1 MEDGNWFL
9 TGKDYFALSFWGGPF
24 YFTFRIYEDGAS
36 GLYEVRTLKDID
48 TRQKKALDGILPKEN
63 RDSASGNYKTKHFS
77 KAGENPLTGLQKFL
91 EIERKAIDEAVQKN
105 PTKTLDIETGE
116 VRGLRM
122 LDDIEFQTML
132 ATVLE
137 FRERRKKTTLLP
149 PIKPAKPKPGEMP
162 IALESLIVRNF
173 QGIEK
178 TELIGLP
185 RAPWIFLTGN
195 NGYGKSCVLRATFI
209 GFHGKRDGDTELA
222 NGGTD
227 IVLRYWDDEKV
238 VTNSSAEAQSPS
250 IAAYGPHRLEITDEI
265 SKEQRTDRSSAS
277 FSLFKTSGH
286 LLNIEGYLRDWY
298 TDPKRKSR
306 YTTVVEMLKS
316 LMPGIG
322 DIFFD
327 EDSRRIL
334 YCEKDTETGENLPP
348 LDFLKLASGFK
359 SIIAFVGDM
368 CIRFFES
375 NPSWSATH
383 DFKGIVIV
391 DELDLHLH
399 PIWQRQLPTLLSTA
413 FPKVQFI
420 VSTHSPIPILG
431 APAGSI
437 LLTVDRTKEEGTQ
450 VERLDIDISTLLPNT
465 ILTSPIFGFQEIM
478 PQSFDKRHQ
487 RIRTEASFQEKIGRA
502 HV

>member
-1 MEDGNWFL
+1 
-9 TGKDYFALSFWGGPF
+9 
-24 YFTFRIYEDGAS
+24 
-36 GLYEVRTLKDID
+36 
-48 TRQKKALDGILPKEN
+48 
-63 RDSASGNYKTKHFS
+63 
-77 KAGENPLTGLQKFL
+77 
-91 EIERKAIDEAVQKN
+91 
-105 PTKTLDIETGE
+105 
-116 VRGLRM
+116 
-122 LDDIEFQTML
+122 
-132 ATVLE
+132 
-137 FRERRKKTTLLP
+137 TLLP

-487 RIRTEASFQEKIGRA
+487 RIRTEASFQEMTLNDQVKKRLA
-502 HV
+502 DYEKTDREAELLKVFT